1 VDLERYTSSEGL
13 VASSSLRWEGGHIRI
28 VDSGEEVWM
37 NPAVQSVAEVLIE
50 RDDLWRIAQLRVQAG
65 FVIHGRAP
73 IFGVPFD
80 AALRQLLSIKPRQRH
95 IKSMFQRVDA
105 YTLESDRRGVVA
117 TLVAHLGFD
126 VGTAGPEVSLEA
138 WQIPNVEDKTFYL
151 HAIFTV
157 DKGCFTHFDGATMYH
172 DLDSKQHLFQR
183 GMKVKGYQKQKHFRL
198 DGEIDIDDVR
208 TLGTAFLPL
217 EDLAAEYFLTK
228 QESSD
233 A

>member
-1 VDLERYTSSEGL
+1 L
-13 VASSSLRWEGGHIRI
+13 
-28 VDSGEEVWM
+28 

-65 FVIHGRAP
+65 SVIQGPAP

-80 AALRQLLSIKPRQRH
+80 VALRQLLSINPRQRH

-105 YTLESDRRGVVA
+105 YTLESGQRGVVA

-157 DKGCFTHFDGATMYH
+157 RKGCFTHFDGATMYH
-172 DLDSKQHLFQR
+172 DFESKQQLFQR
-183 GMKVKGYQKQKHFRL
+183 GIKVKGYQKQKHFRL
-198 DGEIDIDDVR
+198 DGEIHIDDVR
-208 TLGTAFLPL
+208 TLGAAFLPL
-217 EDLAAEYFLTK
+217 EDLATEYFLTK